1 MSPNNRNKILIKRS
15 NLSSKVPDLSSLE
28 LGELGLNTAD
38 GKIFIK
44 TQIDEIESIKE
55 FLNSDEQY
63 FTLNNEL
70 SGVNTKF
77 GNNTISEVY
86 ASILGG
92 SGNIIDGAASSI
104 VNGENNKIES
114 DFSSTVN
121 GINNKIDIGADY
133 SFIAGGQNNKIS
145 HTNAFTL
152 GSNLSSHSDNF
163 TYVNNISAQGAFYGD
178 GSNLTGIIATGVV
191 GPDTVVRSLTS
202 NWESTYVT
210 VSGLSALW
218 ASSSGE
224 YLPLSGGTL
233 TGTIIGDLSA
243 TGSYYGD
250 GSKLTG
256 IVAGDIEATNLVR
269 SNSGYWDSTYTTL
282 SSLSANWQ
290 TTFSASSAYVSSNP
304 TGITGASALTKLIQI
319 TQAGYNSISPA
330 SDTLYIIVG

>member
-1 MSPNNRNKILIKRS
+1 MANKILHKRS
-15 NLSSKVPDLSSLE
+15 NILGDSPDLNTLDS
-28 LGELGLNTAD
+28 GELAINTGDGYIFFKKSSESGNYLCKFIDSEGQTHILNP
-38 GKIFIK
+38 
-44 TQIDEIESIKE
+44 S
-55 FLNSDEQY
+55 
-63 FTLNNEL
+63 L
-70 SGVNTKF
+70 SGFIPQF

-92 SGNIIDGAASSI
+92 SENIIDGAASSI

>member
-1 MSPNNRNKILIKRS
+1 MENKILHKRS
-15 NLSSKVPDLSSLE
+15 NILGDSPDLNDLQS
-28 LGELGLNTAD
+28 GELAINTGDGYLFFKKSSEAGNYLCKFIDSEGQTHILNP
-38 GKIFIK
+38 
-44 TQIDEIESIKE
+44 S
-55 FLNSDEQY
+55 
-63 FTLNNEL
+63 L
-70 SGVNTKF
+70 SGFIPQF